1 MPKEKQLLYLP
12 TYNYSFYKY
21 NKNTNH
27 RKVKY
32 LKKKK
37 KDLKRATLIEACING
52 QCTVKQVANALGLS
66 ERRVKQIKK
75 EVKENGVKSI
85 QHGNRGRKPKNTISN
100 ETKKKILELRSS
112 YQYELSNFKHFQE
125 ILKEREN
132 IDISYS
138 ALYNILHNA
147 GIKSPKKHRKSKL
160 HHRRKRKES
169 EGMMLQADGTPFDW
183 FGNGEKYSLHGF
195 VDDATGKITGLYMC
209 KNECLLGYLEVLR
222 QTLENYGIPISLYP
236 DKYSVFFPPKK
247 VDDHVTIEEQLNG
260 REKGI
265 TQFGRIVEELG
276 ITMFPA
282 NSPQAK
288 GRIERLW
295 ETLQSRLVTEFRINN
310 ITTMEQANTF
320 LSNYIDI
327 YNSKFAIEPLNKNN
341 VFLKLPKKYN
351 LDELLCVKFERTI
364 DNAGV
369 FSVNNS
375 KFQILD
381 RSLPPKT
388 KITVYLSK
396 KVGML
401 AKINNK
407 TYDVQPLELI
417 SKGLIDTNSLDYHQW
432 LPDVVI
438 ELINEFYLKDAKA
451 S

>member
-1 MPKEKQLLYLP
+1 MLKQ
-12 TYNYSFYKY
+12 
-21 NKNTNH
+21 
-27 RKVKY
+27 
-32 LKKKK
+32 

-52 QCTVKQVANALGLS
+52 QCTVKQVATALGLS

-85 QHGNRGRKPKNTISN
+85 QHGNRGRKPKNTISD
-100 ETKKKILELRSS
+100 ETRKTILNLRST

-125 ILKEREN
+125 LLKEREN

-138 ALYNILHNA
+138 ALYNILHKA
-147 GIKSPKKHRKSKL
+147 GFKSPKKHRKSKL

-183 FGNGEKYSLHGF
+183 FGTGEKYSLHGF
-195 VDDATGKITGLYMC
+195 IDDATGKITGLYMC

-247 VDDHVTIEEQLNG
+247 VNDHLTIEEQLNG
-260 REKGI
+260 RQKGI

-276 ITMFPA
+276 IEMFPA

-310 ITTMEQANTF
+310 ITSIEKANDF
-320 LSNYIDI
+320 LLQYINI
-327 YNSKFAIEPLNKNN
+327 YNSKFAIQASNSKS

-351 LDELLCVKFERTI
+351 LDELLCVRFERTI

-369 FSVNNS
+369 FSIKNS

-381 RSLPPKT
+381 KNLPPKT
-388 KITVYLSK
+388 KISVYLSI
-396 KVGML
+396 KVGMFV
-401 AKINNK
+401 KINNK
-407 TYDVQPLELI
+407 VYDVLPLELI
-417 SKGLIDTNSLDYHQW
+417 SKDKIDTNSLDYHQW

-438 ELINEFYLKDAKA
+438 NLINEFYLTDAKA

>member
-1 MPKEKQLLYLP
+1 MYKNRK
-12 TYNYSFYKY
+12 YS
-21 NKNTNH
+21 NN

-32 LKKKK
+32 LMLKQ

-75 EVKENGVKSI
+75 EVKKNGVKSI

-320 LSNYIDI
+320 LSNYINI

>member
-1 MPKEKQLLYLP
+1 MLKQ
-12 TYNYSFYKY
+12 
-21 NKNTNH
+21 
-27 RKVKY
+27 
-32 LKKKK
+32 

-320 LSNYIDI
+320 LSNYINI

>member
-1 MPKEKQLLYLP
+1 MLKQ
-12 TYNYSFYKY
+12 
-21 NKNTNH
+21 
-27 RKVKY
+27 
-32 LKKKK
+32 

-222 QTLENYGIPISLYP
+222 
-236 DKYSVFFPPKK
+236 
-247 VDDHVTIEEQLNG
+247 
-260 REKGI
+260 
-265 TQFGRIVEELG
+265 
-276 ITMFPA
+276 
-282 NSPQAK
+282 
-288 GRIERLW
+288 
-295 ETLQSRLVTEFRINN
+295 
-310 ITTMEQANTF
+310 
-320 LSNYIDI
+320 
-327 YNSKFAIEPLNKNN
+327 
-341 VFLKLPKKYN
+341 
-351 LDELLCVKFERTI
+351 
-364 DNAGV
+364 
-369 FSVNNS
+369 
-375 KFQILD
+375 
-381 RSLPPKT
+381 
-388 KITVYLSK
+388 
-396 KVGML
+396 
-401 AKINNK
+401 
-407 TYDVQPLELI
+407 
-417 SKGLIDTNSLDYHQW
+417 
-432 LPDVVI
+432 
-438 ELINEFYLKDAKA
+438 
-451 S
+451 

>member
-1 MPKEKQLLYLP
+1 MLKQ
-12 TYNYSFYKY
+12 
-21 NKNTNH
+21 
-27 RKVKY
+27 
-32 LKKKK
+32 
-37 KDLKRATLIEACING
+37 KDVKRATLIEACIKG
-52 QCTVKQVANALGLS
+52 QCTVKQVATALEIS

-75 EVKENGVKSI
+75 EVKENGIKSI
-85 QHGNRGRKPKNTISN
+85 QHGNRGRKPKNTISD
-100 ETKKKILELRSS
+100 ETKNKILELRSS
-112 YQYELSNFKHFQE
+112 YKYEISNFKHFQE
-125 ILKEREN
+125 LLKEREN

-138 ALYNILHNA
+138 ALYNILKSA

-160 HHRRKRKES
+160 HHRRKRKEC

-183 FGNGEKYSLHGF
+183 FGTGKQYSIHGF
-195 VDDATGKITGLYMC
+195 IDDATGKITGLYMC

-247 VDDHVTIEEQLNG
+247 VDDHITIEEQLNG

-276 ITMFPA
+276 IEMFPA

-310 ITTMEQANTF
+310 ITTIESANEF
-320 LSNYIDI
+320 FNSYISK
-327 YNSKFAIEPLNKNN
+327 YNEKFSVTPSNSKS
-341 VFLKLPKKYN
+341 VYLKLPKRYN

-369 FSVNNS
+369 FSLNNS
-375 KFQILD
+375 KFQVLD
-381 RSLPPKT
+381 KSLPPKT
-388 KITVYLSK
+388 KVQIYLSQK
-396 KVGML
+396 IGMRV
-401 AKINNK
+401 KSNNK
-407 TYDVQPLELI
+407 ILDVEPLEII
-417 SKGLIDTNSLDYHQW
+417 SNDHKDKKSFEYHVC
-432 LPDVVI
+432 LADVVI
-438 ELINEFYLKDAKA
+438 KLINDFYLKDAKA

>member
-1 MPKEKQLLYLP
+1 MLKQ
-12 TYNYSFYKY
+12 
-21 NKNTNH
+21 
-27 RKVKY
+27 
-32 LKKKK
+32 
-37 KDLKRATLIEACING
+37 KDLKRATLIEACIKG
-52 QCTVKQVANALGLS
+52 QCTVKQVATTLGLS

-85 QHGNRGRKPKNTISN
+85 QHGNRGRKPKNTISD
-100 ETKKKILELRSS
+100 ETRKKILELRSS
-112 YQYELSNFKHFQE
+112 YEYEISNFKHFQE
-125 ILKEREN
+125 LLKEREN

-138 ALYNILHNA
+138 ALYNILRNA

-183 FGNGEKYSLHGF
+183 FGSGEKYSLHGF
-195 VDDATGKITGLYMC
+195 IDDATGKITGLYMC

-247 VDDHVTIEEQLNG
+247 VDDHITIEEQLNG

-265 TQFGRIVEELG
+265 TQFGRIVEEVG
-276 ITMFPA
+276 ITMFA
-282 NSPQAK
+282 ASSPQAK

-310 ITTMEQANTF
+310 ITTIEQANEF
-320 LSNYIDI
+320 LVEYIVK
-327 YNSKFAIEPLNKNN
+327 YNSKFAIEPTSKNT
-341 VFLKLPKKYN
+341 VFLKLPKRYD
-351 LDELLCVKFERTI
+351 LDELLCVRFERTI

-369 FSVNNS
+369 FSINNS
-375 KFQILD
+375 KFQVLD
-381 RSLPPKT
+381 KSLPPKT
-388 KITVYLSK
+388 KVQIYLSQK
-396 KVGML
+396 IGMRV
-401 AKINNK
+401 KSNNK
-407 TYDVQPLELI
+407 VYDVQSLELI
-417 SKGLIDTNSLDYHQW
+417 SKDKVDNNPLDYHQW

>member
-1 MPKEKQLLYLP
+1 MLKQEEI
-12 TYNYSFYKY
+12 
-21 NKNTNH
+21 
-27 RKVKY
+27 
-32 LKKKK
+32 
-37 KDLKRATLIEACING
+37 KRATLIEACIKG
-52 QCTVKQVANALGLS
+52 QCTVKQVATALGLS

-85 QHGNRGRKPKNTISN
+85 AHGNRGRKPKNTISD
-100 ETKKKILELRSS
+100 ETRKRILELRSS
-112 YQYELSNFKHFQE
+112 YEYEISNFKHFHE
-125 ILKEREN
+125 LLKEYEN

-138 ALYNILHNA
+138 ALYNILHSA
-147 GIKSPKKHRKSKL
+147 GIKSPKKHRKAKL
-160 HHRRKRKES
+160 HHRRKRKEC

-183 FGNGEKYSLHGF
+183 FGNGERYSLHGF

-247 VDDHVTIEEQLNG
+247 VNDHITIEEQLNG

-276 ITMFPA
+276 IDMFPA

-295 ETLQSRLVTEFRINN
+295 ETLQSRLVTEFRIHN
-310 ITTMEQANTF
+310 IKTIEDANSF
-320 LSNYIDI
+320 LVQYIQE
-327 YNSKFAIEPLNKNN
+327 YNSKFAIEASSKKS
-341 VFLKLPKKYN
+341 VFLKLPKRYN
-351 LDELLCVKFERTI
+351 LDELLCVRFERTI

-369 FSVNNS
+369 FSIKNS
-375 KFQILD
+375 KFEIID
-381 RSLPPKT
+381 RKLPPKT
-388 KITVYLSK
+388 KVQIYLSQK
-396 KVGML
+396 IGMRVK
-401 AKINNK
+401 ANNK
-407 TYDVQPLELI
+407 IYDVQPLELV
-417 SKGLIDTNSLDYHQW
+417 SKDKIDNNSLDYHQC
-432 LPDVVI
+432 LANVVI

>member
-1 MPKEKQLLYLP
+1 MYKLSKISKTRKVEYIMAKEKD
-12 TYNYSFYKY
+12 F
-21 NKNTNH
+21 
-27 RKVKY
+27 
-32 LKKKK
+32 
-37 KDLKRATLIEACING
+37 KRAALIKACIDG
-52 QCTVKQVANALGLS
+52 KCTVKQVADALGLS

-85 QHGNRGRKPKNTISN
+85 THGNRGRKPKNTIPD
-100 ETKKKILELRSS
+100 ETIKKILELRSS
-112 YQYELSNFKHFQE
+112 YEYEISNFKHFQE
-125 ILKEREN
+125 ILKERED

-138 ALYNILHNA
+138 ALYNILRNA

-183 FGNGEKYSLHGF
+183 FGDGQKYSLHGF
-195 VDDATGKITGLYMC
+195 IDDATGKITGLYMC

-247 VDDHVTIEEQLNG
+247 VNDHITIEEQLNG

-276 ITMFPA
+276 ITMFA
-282 NSPQAK
+282 ASSPQAK

-295 ETLQSRLVTEFRINN
+295 ETLQSRLVTEFRINKITN
-310 ITTMEQANTF
+310 IDDANKF
-320 LSNYIDI
+320 LHEYIKI
-327 YNSKFAIEPLNKNN
+327 YNSKFAIEPNNKNS
-341 VFLKLPKKYN
+341 VFLKLPKRYD
-351 LDELLCVKFERTI
+351 LDELLCVRFERTI

-369 FSVNNS
+369 FSINNS

-388 KITVYLSK
+388 KVQIYLSNK
-396 KVGML
+396 IGMRV
-401 AKINNK
+401 KSNNK
-407 TYDVQPLELI
+407 KYDVQPLELV
-417 SKGLIDTNSLDYHQW
+417 SKDSIENNSLDYHQW

-438 ELINEFYLKDAKA
+438 NLINELYLKDAKA

>member
-1 MPKEKQLLYLP
+1 MLKQ
-12 TYNYSFYKY
+12 N
-21 NKNTNH
+21 
-27 RKVKY
+27 
-32 LKKKK
+32 
-37 KDLKRATLIEACING
+37 DLKRATLIEACIKG
-52 QCTVKQVANALGLS
+52 QCTIKQVATALGLS

-85 QHGNRGRKPKNTISN
+85 QHGNRGRKPKNTIPN
-100 ETKKKILELRSS
+100 EIIKKIVELRSS
-112 YQYELSNFKHFQE
+112 YEYEISNFKHFQE
-125 ILKEREN
+125 LLKEREN

-138 ALYNILHNA
+138 ALYNILRNA

-160 HHRRKRKES
+160 HHRRKRKEC

-183 FGNGEKYSLHGF
+183 FGDGQNYSLHGF
-195 VDDATGKITGLYMC
+195 IDDATGKITGLYMC

-222 QTLENYGIPISLYP
+222 QTLENFGIPISLYP

-247 VDDHVTIEEQLNG
+247 VDDHITIEEQLNG

-276 ITMFPA
+276 IEMFA
-282 NSPQAK
+282 ASSPQAK

-310 ITTMEQANTF
+310 ITNMDDANVF
-320 LSNYIDI
+320 LIDYISK
-327 YNSKFAIEPLNKNN
+327 YNSKFSIEPTSKKS
-341 VFLKLPKKYN
+341 VFLKLPKRYN
-351 LDELLCVKFERTI
+351 LDELLCVRFERTI

-369 FSVNNS
+369 FSISNS

-381 RSLPPKT
+381 KNLPPKT
-388 KITVYLSK
+388 KVQIYLSQK
-396 KVGML
+396 IGMRVKVHN
-401 AKINNK
+401 KI
-407 TYDVQPLELI
+407 YDVQPLELI
-417 SKGLIDTNSLDYHQW
+417 SKDSIKIELSEYHQW

-438 ELINEFYLKDAKA
+438 DLIDEFYLKDAKA

>member
-1 MPKEKQLLYLP
+1 MLKQ
-12 TYNYSFYKY
+12 
-21 NKNTNH
+21 
-27 RKVKY
+27 
-32 LKKKK
+32 

-85 QHGNRGRKPKNTISN
+85 QHGNRGRKPKNTISD
-100 ETKKKILELRSS
+100 ETRKRILELRSS
-112 YQYELSNFKHFQE
+112 YEYEISNFKHFQE
-125 ILKEREN
+125 LLKEREN

-138 ALYNILHNA
+138 ALYNILRNA
-147 GIKSPKKHRKSKL
+147 GIKSPKKHRKTKL
-160 HHRRKRKES
+160 HHRRKRKEC

-183 FGNGEKYSLHGF
+183 FETGEKYSLHGF
-195 VDDATGKITGLYMC
+195 IDDATGKITGLYMC

-247 VDDHVTIEEQLNG
+247 VDDHITIEEQLNG

-276 ITMFPA
+276 IEMFPA
-282 NSPQAK
+282 SSPQAK

-295 ETLQSRLVTEFRINN
+295 ETLQSRLVTEFRINK
-310 ITTMEQANTF
+310 IKTIDEANTF
-320 LSNYIDI
+320 LIEYIGK
-327 YNSKFAIEPLNKNN
+327 YNSKFAIKATNNKS
-341 VFLKLPKKYN
+341 VFLKLPKRYN

-369 FSVNNS
+369 FSINNS
-375 KFQILD
+375 KFQIID
-381 RSLPPKT
+381 KNLPPKT
-388 KITVYLSK
+388 KVQVYISQK
-396 KVGML
+396 IGMRV
-401 AKINNK
+401 KSNNK
-407 TYDVQPLELI
+407 VYDVKPLELI
-417 SKGLIDTNSLDYHQW
+417 SKDKIDKDSLEYHQW
-432 LPDVVI
+432 LSKVVI